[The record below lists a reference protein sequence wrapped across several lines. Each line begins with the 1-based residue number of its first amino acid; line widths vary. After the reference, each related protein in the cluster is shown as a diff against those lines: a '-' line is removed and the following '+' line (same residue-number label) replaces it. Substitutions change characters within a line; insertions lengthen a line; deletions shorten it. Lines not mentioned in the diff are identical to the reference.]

1 MRGNAYPTARHSKNH
16 HAPCKRQQSA
26 ERNSN
31 ESNNIR
37 QCLKWSWRVFM
48 HCLPPQSSYVQVAA
62 ARNRWAIVSLSRPE
76 NPSGIT
82 AAISCSCSLFSVG
95 VGRRIS
101 CCAAIG
107 VSGAGVGGRHPPKAM
122 CDAIGELQAI
132 EDATGVCGL
141 YTCAL
146 GIPPPT
152 GVIGLCCGQP
162 KATEVCEQPGSI
174 NCVWLQTPKPRG
186 AAPAPGV
193 QGDISGDAV
202 GAPYHWSCT
211 SPCMPPHGEQETGE
225 VGPGV
230 TAASGSVAGTELACP
245 VAVEGRGGLA
255 VPPSERCIAICPR
268 ACSHSR

>member
-1 MRGNAYPTARHSKNH
+1 MH
-16 HAPCKRQQSA
+16 HAGCRSNVLQLIVNSWQPSA
-26 ERNSN
+26 ESN
-31 ESNNIR
+31 GNKMNGMS
-37 QCLKWSWRVFM
+37 QSLPWSWQFFM
-48 HCLPPQSSYVQVAA
+48 HYLPPQSSYEQVAA

-162 KATEVCEQPGSI
+162 GSI

-186 AAPAPGV
+186 ADPAPGV

-255 VPPSERCIAICPR
+255 VPP
-268 ACSHSR
+268 